1 MSCFVAQRH
10 PLTPSKSGSHIAM
23 TTTIDPTQADP
34 NAHNGEEN
42 TMPSFGQRPGHRVF
56 IETYGCQMNL
66 ADSELMGGILGTSGY
81 TAAPNHDEAD
91 VILINTCAVR
101 ERAEERV
108 FGRLSHLLRY
118 KHARPEVILGVT
130 GCMAERLREDI
141 TERAPYVDLVVGPD
155 AYRRLPKLIAE
166 SQEVENDP
174 VVDVKLD
181 RDETY
186 EGLSPKRTP
195 GISGWVTVQRGC
207 DKFCTFCIVPFV
219 RGRERGVAPDE
230 VLRQCRD
237 LAERGYREVTLLG
250 QTVNSYRHED
260 TDFADLLELLVDVDG
275 LERIRFTSPYPT
287 DFTPKLIETMATHDE
302 ICNYLHLP
310 LQSGSDDVLERMKRR
325 YTSGEF
331 LDLVGQIRETIPDI
345 AMSTDI
351 IVGFPGES
359 DEDYQQ
365 TVDLLEEVRFD
376 FAYLF
381 KYSERDGT
389 NAARQLEDDVGEDV
403 KGERLSSLI
412 ERQEEISGEV
422 FKNRVGQTVQVMV
435 IGESKRDAQDLCG
448 RSDDFK
454 MTVFPRPDDRE
465 LNPGDFVDVRVTDA
479 TSHTLLG
486 EPVFR

>member
-1 MSCFVAQRH
+1 MSTS
-10 PLTPSKSGSHIAM
+10 P
-23 TTTIDPTQADP
+23 DPNQLDP
-34 NAHNGEEN
+34 NAHDGEGN
-42 TMPSFGQRPGHRVF
+42 AMPSLGQRPGHRVF

-66 ADSELMGGILGTSGY
+66 ADSELMGGILGTQGY

-108 FGRLSHLLRY
+108 FGRLSHLLQY

-130 GCMAERLREDI
+130 GCMAERLRETI
-141 TERAPYVDLVVGPD
+141 TDRAPYVDLVVGPD
-155 AYRRLPKLIAE
+155 AYRRLPELIAE
-166 SQEVENDP
+166 SQQIDADP

-186 EGLSPKRTP
+186 EGLSPKRRP

-230 VLRQCRD
+230 ILRQCRG
-237 LAERGYREVTLLG
+237 LAERGYKEVTLLG
-250 QTVNSYRHED
+250 QTVNSYRHDD
-260 TDFADLLELLVDVDG
+260 TDFADLLEMLVEVDG

-287 DFTPKLIETMATHDE
+287 DFTPKLIETMARQKK

-310 LQSGSDDVLERMKRR
+310 LQSGSDDQLERMKRL

-331 LDLVGQIRETIPDI
+331 LALVDDIRAAIPSI
-345 AMSTDI
+345 AMSTDV
-351 IVGFPGES
+351 IVGFPGET
-359 DEDYQQ
+359 DDDYRQ
-365 TVDLLEEVRFD
+365 TVELLEKVRFD

-389 NAARQLEDDVGEDV
+389 FAARNLPDDVPEEV
-403 KGERLSSLI
+403 KGERLRDLI
-412 ERQEEISGEV
+412 ERQEAISASV
-422 FKNRVGQTVQVMV
+422 CAARVGDVVEVMV
-435 IGESKRDAQDLCG
+435 EGESRRDADDLCG
-448 RSDDFK
+448 RTDDFK
-454 MTVFPRPDDRE
+454 TVVFPKP
-465 LNPGDFVDVRVTDA
+465 PGGLEPGSFADVAITDA

-486 EPVFR
+486 ELAP

>member
-1 MSCFVAQRH
+1 MSTSLN
-10 PLTPSKSGSHIAM
+10 PN
-23 TTTIDPTQADP
+23 QADP
-34 NAHNGEEN
+34 NAHNGESN
-42 TMPSFGQRPGHRVF
+42 DMPSMGLRPGRRVF

-66 ADSELMGGILGTSGY
+66 ADSELMGGILGTRGY

-108 FGRLSHLLRY
+108 FGRLSHLLQY

-155 AYRRLPKLIAE
+155 AYRRLPELIEE
-166 SQEVENDP
+166 SQEVEADP

-186 EGLSPKRTP
+186 AGLSPKRQA

-219 RGRERGVAPDE
+219 RGRERGVAPSE
-230 VLRQCRD
+230 ILRQCRD
-237 LAERGYREVTLLG
+237 LAERGYKEVTLLG

-260 TDFADLLELLVDVDG
+260 TDFADLLEMLVDVDG

-287 DFTPKLIETMATHDE
+287 DFTPKLIETMAAHKK

-310 LQSGSDDVLERMKRR
+310 LQSGSDRMLEQMKRL

-331 LDLVGQIRETIPDI
+331 MELVERIRENIPDI

-359 DEDYQQ
+359 DEDYAQ
-365 TVDLLEEVRFD
+365 TVEMLEKIRFD

-389 NAARQLEDDVGEDV
+389 FAARKLEDDIDEEV
-403 KGERLSSLI
+403 KHQRLAALI
-412 ERQEEISGEV
+412 ERQEEISSEI
-422 FKNRVGQTVQVMV
+422 FAAQVGKTKEVMV
-435 IGESKRDAQDLCG
+435 VGESKRDANDLCG
-448 RSDDFK
+448 RTDDFK
-454 MTVFPRPDDRE
+454 MTVFPRPEGISPAPGE
-465 LNPGDFVDVRVTDA
+465 LVDVRVDDA

-486 EPVFR
+486 QMVTE

>member
-1 MSCFVAQRH
+1 M
-10 PLTPSKSGSHIAM
+10 
-23 TTTIDPTQADP
+23 P
-34 NAHNGEEN
+34 NLGH
-42 TMPSFGQRPGHRVF
+42 RPGRRVF

-66 ADSELMGGILGTSGY
+66 ADSELMGGILGTQGY

-108 FGRLSHLLRY
+108 FGRLSHLLQY
-118 KHARPEVILGVT
+118 KHARPEVLLGVT
-130 GCMAERLREDI
+130 GCMAERLRETI

-155 AYRRLPKLIAE
+155 AYRRLPELLAE
-166 SQEVENDP
+166 AQTVDSDP

-181 RDETY
+181 REETY
-186 EGLSPKRTP
+186 RGLSPAREP
-195 GISGWVTVQRGC
+195 GIKGWITVQRGC

-230 VLRQCRD
+230 ILRQARD
-237 LAERGYREVTLLG
+237 LADRGYKEVTLLG

-260 TDFADLLELLVDVDG
+260 TDFADLLQLLVGVDG

-287 DFTPKLIETMATHDE
+287 DFTPKLIEVMAGHDK

-310 LQSGSDDVLERMKRR
+310 LQSGSDSVLEAMKRL
-325 YTSGEF
+325 YTTGEF
-331 LDLVGQIRETIPDI
+331 RDLVGQIREAVPKM

-351 IVGFPGES
+351 IVGFPGET
-359 DEDYQQ
+359 DEDFEATLSMLQ
-365 TVDLLEEVRFD
+365 EIRFD

-389 NAARQLEDDVGEDV
+389 YAARKLPDEIPEAV
-403 KGERLSSLI
+403 KKERLKRLI
-412 ERQEEISGEV
+412 EAQEEISAEI
-422 FKNRVGQTVQVMV
+422 FKAHVGQTMKVMV
-435 IGESKRDAQDLCG
+435 EGESRRDEQDLCG
-448 RSDDFK
+448 RTDTFK
-454 MTVFPRPDDRE
+454 TVVFPRPTTDHIK
-465 LNPGDFVDVRVTDA
+465 PGDFVEVIVEDA

-486 EPVFR
+486 RLVS

>member
-1 MSCFVAQRH
+1 
-10 PLTPSKSGSHIAM
+10 M
-23 TTTIDPTQADP
+23 TTPIDASQADP

-42 TMPSFGQRPGHRVF
+42 AMPRLGDRPGRRVF

-66 ADSELMGGILGTSGY
+66 ADSELMGGVLGSGGY

-108 FGRLSHLLRY
+108 FGRLSHLLQY

-155 AYRRLPKLIAE
+155 AYRRLPQLIAE
-166 SQEVENDP
+166 SQEVDADP

-186 EGLSPKRTP
+186 EGLTPKRAP

-230 VLRQCRD
+230 ILRQCRG

-260 TDFADLLELLVDVDG
+260 TDFADLLEMIVEVDG

-287 DFTPKLIETMATHDE
+287 DFTPKLIETMARHDKV
-302 ICNYLHLP
+302 CNYLHLP

-325 YTSGEF
+325 YTVGEF
-331 LDLVGQIRETIPDI
+331 VELVGDIRAAIPDI
-345 AMSTDI
+345 AMSTDV
-351 IVGFPGES
+351 IVGFPGET
-359 DEDYQQ
+359 DEDYQK
-365 TVDLLEEVRFD
+365 TVDLLEEIRFD

-389 NAARQLEDDVGEDV
+389 YAARKLDDDVSEEV

-412 ERQEEISGEV
+412 ERQEAISAEV
-422 FKNRVGQTVQVMV
+422 FAGRIGRTMKVMV
-435 IGESKRDAQDLCG
+435 EGESKRDADDLCG

-454 MTVFPRPDDRE
+454 MTVFPRPDGRTVE
-465 LNPGDFVDVRVTDA
+465 PGDFVDVEITDA

-486 EPVFR
+486 EAVVD